1 MKTKELRNSEVCS
14 LLGLP
19 AINNNTRLYDIKR
32 LIYGDLTHIAHA
44 LLQGKVVT
52 YGKQATTNET
62 GFYFT
67 HKAEYYIIEEPKFI
81 VGGIELDEHPVD
93 MLLKGVGYYSVNMW
107 GKQSNYN
114 SRSNLDSKLLN
125 SYYFKTQQGA
135 QAFTQALNQTIQLPK
150 SCHDEN

>member
-67 HKAEYYIIEEPKFI
+67 QKAEHYTIEEPKFI
-81 VGGIELDEHPVD
+81 VGGIELDEHPVKQLVTGFIYYYLD
-93 MLLKGVGYYSVNMW
+93 FTVGVCRSSPIN
-107 GKQSNYN
+107 KHDPNP
-114 SRSNLDSKLLN
+114 SR
-125 SYYFKTQQGA
+125 YYFKTEQGA
-135 QAFTQALNQTIQLPK
+135 EAFADAIHQTIELP
-150 SCHDEN
+150 S